1 MKILKKVLM
10 GAVATL
16 GLATVAAC
24 GEEDSSNLAEDV
36 LSKVLLTQEGEKVS
50 EDFTIPKIVKYQGNT
65 YDVKWTSADTTL
77 IEVKANNDSTF
88 TADIHQ
94 PFGEDA
100 RTTLTA
106 SVEAGG
112 KTATNDFK
120 IKIENITFEKAVSTA
135 ISNMG
140 IKASYGA
147 ETTVDLL
154 SEVTEYKDKITF
166 EYTLGAEYKSTKIE
180 NGKITYN
187 PSLAEETVELNVTAK
202 SGTNETTKKVTTKLS
217 LKPVYLSV
225 ADALEVAKGE
235 MLYVQ
240 GEIQSIESEQY
251 GNFWIKDEAGN
262 RIEIYGLYKGLIE
275 DCYTGT
281 TWNKVATRYD
291 SWAASEKLAVGDYVY
306 VYGQRDTYKTT
317 EEVKNCLLM
326 STVKGTTP
334 STVKEALDEAKGTM
348 VVLTAEVKS
357 IANVGYGNIYLKDS
371 EGNEIYLY
379 GLYQGKVSECYV
391 DGVLDNSKAIKHG
404 DWKAEEQVSVGD
416 IITLYGQRD
425 TYYTTEQI
433 KNGVLLFVT
442 KEAPTT
448 PEPEPVLPEGTTKV
462 VVATTFDKNAFGED
476 VNGYNFNKVPEGHT
490 VAGDL
495 GLTGKHLSMTA
506 DMGSNTIYPSLYND
520 SIRVYKNGTSVTFTA
535 DEGYSIT
542 SISFTIVTKNNY
554 GDASCLTIY
563 GTDGTTAITTENGV
577 YTINGN
583 KFTIKNTSTDKN
595 VAIGAITV
603 TIKTA

>member
-166 EYTLGAEYKSTKIE
+166 EYTLAAEYKSTKIE

-240 GEIQSIESEQY
+240 GEIQSIASEQY

-306 VYGQRDTYKTT
+306 VYGQRDTFYTT

-357 IANVGYGNIYLKDS
+357 IAKVEYGNIYLKDS

-391 DGVLDNSKAIKHG
+391 DGVFDDAKAIKHG

-416 IITLYGQRD
+416 VITLYGQRD
-425 TYYTTEQI
+425 TFKTTEQI

-448 PEPEPVLPEGTTKV
+448 PERTNV
-462 VVATTFDKNAFGED
+462 VVKPTFDKGSISGA
-476 VNGYNFNKVPEGHT
+476 NGYNAETIPEGHT
-490 VAGDL
+490 LVADL
-495 GLTGKHLSMTA
+495 GLTDSHLSISFA
-506 DMGSNTIYPSLYND
+506 SGNYSNTNAGSLPGVYYD
-520 SIRVYKNGTSVTFTA
+520 SIRLYYSKADGNGNSLTITA
-535 DEGYSIT
+535 DSGYVIEK
-542 SISFTIVTKNNY
+542 IAVELGDKGTIA
-554 GDASCLTIY
+554 DFAIY
-563 GTDGTTAITTENGV
+563 GADGITAITAENSV
-577 YTINGN
+577 WTINASA
-583 KFTIKNTSTDKN
+583 FTLKNISTSTQVK
-595 VAIGAITV
+595 VKSITV